1 MSQLMER
8 QPRSIFSFPG
18 LVDKSAKKEVVIE
31 PIVEEKKEDVVV
43 AKKKGGRP
51 KKVVVEQDSLISSS
65 RLPSGRADSHKE
77 NEAPKTT
84 KKSLSLTGKIY

>member
-51 KKVVVEQDSLISSS
+51 KKVVVEE
-65 RLPSGRADSHKE
+65 G
-77 NEAPKTT
+77 EAPKTT
-84 KKSLSLTGKIY
+84 KKGLSLTGKVY